1 MAGAGQSRAAA
12 SAPSTAAKDR
22 YMSVISHNS
31 QQVTTSLFFL
41 QFLGPTIPQD
51 LHIFH
56 KIDLL
61 TGEK

>member
-12 SAPSTAAKDR
+12 SAPSTASKDR

-31 QQVTTSLFFL
+31 QQVTSLFFL